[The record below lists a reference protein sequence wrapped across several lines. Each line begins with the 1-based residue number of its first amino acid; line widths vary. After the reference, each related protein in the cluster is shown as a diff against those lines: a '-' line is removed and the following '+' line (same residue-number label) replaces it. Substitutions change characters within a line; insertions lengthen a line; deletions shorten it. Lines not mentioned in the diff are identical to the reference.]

1 VSALKQ
7 VQTLIRR
14 VWISALIFAVLVV
27 PGLADDDPGARLQQL
42 RERMGSLQK
51 ELERDAD
58 RRDNEAAQLR
68 EAEQQA
74 AAAAAEL
81 RRTRIAI
88 ADHRRRLDAL
98 GADKRNSESRLD
110 SGRTDLAVQ
119 VRAAYL
125 GGRQERLRMLLNQQD
140 PALLGRML
148 VYYRYLSEFRAGQI
162 EAVVAELSRLVAVE
176 RELVVATRE
185 LEELENKR
193 RRKVA
198 KVDQARETRAAALSR
213 LDARIEDNAQEVA
226 RLQSEEQTLLR
237 LLEEL
242 QQALEDL
249 PGAQREPFAEQ
260 RGKLAWPVKGSLL
273 HDFGQPRAGGSLRW
287 NGVMVSAERGAEV
300 RAVYHGR
307 VAYADWLPG
316 MGLLLVIEHGD
327 DYLSLYGHN
336 DVLFKQIGDWVQTG
350 EVIAAAGDSGG
361 RTRAALYFE
370 IRRGKRPQ
378 DPHRW
383 FGARLTAR

>member
-336 DVLFKQIGDWVQTG
+336 DVLFKQIGDWVQPG

>member
-1 VSALKQ
+1 M
-7 VQTLIRR
+7 IRR
-14 VWISALIFAVLVV
+14 VWLSALIFVVFAV
-27 PGLADDDPGARLQQL
+27 PAGADDDPGAKLQQL

-58 RRDNEAAQLR
+58 RRDKEAVRLR
-68 EAEQQA
+68 EAEQEA

-98 GADKRNSESRLD
+98 GEDKRNSESRLE
-110 SGRTDLAVQ
+110 SGRVDLAVQ

-148 VYYRYLSEFRAGQI
+148 VYYRYLSEFRAEQI

-176 RELVVATRE
+176 RALVDATRE
-185 LEELENKR
+185 LEELENQR
-193 RRKVA
+193 RRKAA
-198 KVDQARETRAAALSR
+198 KVEQARETRAAALVR
-213 LDARIEDNAQEVA
+213 LDARIEDNAQAVA

-237 LLEEL
+237 LIEEL
-242 QQALEDL
+242 QRALEDL
-249 PGAQREPFAEQ
+249 PGAQREPFAKQ
-260 RGKLAWPVKGSLL
+260 RGKLTWPVKGSLL

-336 DVLFKQIGDWVQTG
+336 DVLFKQIGDWVQPG

-361 RTRAALYFE
+361 RSRAALYFE
-370 IRRGKRPQ
+370 IRQGKRPQ

-383 FGARLTAR
+383 IGARLSAR

>member
-1 VSALKQ
+1 
-7 VQTLIRR
+7 
-14 VWISALIFAVLVV
+14 LIFAVLVV

-336 DVLFKQIGDWVQTG
+336 DVLFKQIGDWVQPG

>member
-1 VSALKQ
+1 MSALKQ

-336 DVLFKQIGDWVQTG
+336 DVLFKQIGDWVQPG